1 MEAVTTVDAGTVL
14 YLYGFLRP
22 SADLSR
28 VGDAGAAVFLVEL
41 GDVAC
46 AVSAVPAIDY
56 HLPPDAST
64 AAQQLEWVTP
74 RAWRH
79 HEVLRLLHSSGA
91 VVPLKFGTLCAD
103 AVHVQSL
110 LQRLRDPVL
119 ALLAH
124 FEGKD
129 EWTLRMRAD
138 IEALSLAVQ
147 ATRPDLI
154 ALKDDAERLPDGR
167 AYFARKQLQKATAG
181 IVTSMLAQVEHSV
194 YERLSAAAIDIA
206 PVDPPHASGSRD
218 SGVIANAPLLVER
231 GRFAELEAILTQLE
245 REQVEAHLAFELV
258 GPWPP
263 YSFATS
269 VDLTGARECQ
279 E

>member
-1 MEAVTTVDAGTVL
+1 VEAVTTVGADTVL
-14 YLYGFLRP
+14 YLYGFVRP

-28 VGDAGAAVFLVEL
+28 VGEAGAAVLLVEA

-103 AVHVQSL
+103 ALHVLAL
-110 LQRLRDPVL
+110 LERLRDPVL
-119 ALLAH
+119 GLLAR

-154 ALKDDAERLPDGR
+154 ASKDEAARLPEGR
-167 AYFARKQLQKATAG
+167 AYFARKQLQKATAD
-181 IVTSMLAQVEHSV
+181 IVTAMLARVEHDV
-194 YERLSAAAIDIA
+194 YERLSAAAIDMA
-206 PVDPPHASGSRD
+206 PVDPLPASGSREG
-218 SGVIANAPLLVER
+218 GVIANAPLLVER
-231 GRFAELEAILTQLE
+231 GRFAELEAILAQLE
-245 REQVEAHLAFELV
+245 QEQADAHLAFELV

-269 VDLTGARECQ
+269 LDLRGAQECQ

>member
-1 MEAVTTVDAGTVL
+1 VL
-14 YLYGFLRP
+14 YLYGFVRRA
-22 SADLSR
+22 ADLSR
-28 VGDAGAAVFLVEL
+28 VGEAGASVVVVPF

-46 AVSAVPAIDY
+46 AVSAVPAVEY

-74 RAWRH
+74 LAWRH
-79 HEVLRLLHSSGA
+79 HEVLRLLQSSGA

-103 AVHVQSL
+103 AAHVETL
-110 LQRLRDPVL
+110 LQRLHDQVV
-119 ALLAH
+119 ALLAR

-138 IEALSLAVQ
+138 VEAVSQAVQ
-147 ATRPDLI
+147 AARADLI
-154 ALKDDAERLPDGR
+154 ALKQDADRLPEGR
-167 AYFARKQLQKATAG
+167 AYFARKQLQKTTADIVAATLG
-181 IVTSMLAQVEHSV
+181 DVEHRV
-194 YERLSAAAIDIA
+194 YERLSAASIEMA
-206 PVDPPHASGSRD
+206 PVDPPQTPGSRD
-218 SGVIANAPLLVER
+218 GIIANAPLLIEH
-231 GRFAELEAILTQLE
+231 GRFAELEAILGQLE
-245 REQVEAHLAFELV
+245 REHAGIRLAFELV

-269 VDLTGARECQ
+269 LDVNGAQECQ

>member
-1 MEAVTTVDAGTVL
+1 VEAVTTVGAGTVL
-14 YLYGFLRP
+14 YLYGFVRP

-28 VGDAGAAVFLVEL
+28 VAEAGAVVFLVEF

-46 AVSAVPAIDY
+46 AVSAVPAVDY

-64 AAQQLEWVTP
+64 ASQQLEWVTP

-79 HEVLRLLHSSGA
+79 HEVLRLVHSSGPI
-91 VVPLKFGTLCAD
+91 VPLKFGTLCAD
-103 AVHVQSL
+103 AMHVHSL
-110 LQRLRDPVL
+110 LQRLRDPVVG
-119 ALLAH
+119 LLAH

-138 IEALSLAVQ
+138 VEALSLAVQ
-147 ATRPDLI
+147 ASRPDLI
-154 ALKDDAERLPDGR
+154 ALKDEADRLPDGH
-167 AYFARKQLQKATAG
+167 AYFARKHLQKATAD
-181 IVTSMLAQVEHSV
+181 IVTATLARTEHSV
-194 YERLSAAAIDIA
+194 YERFSAAGIEMA
-206 PVDPPHASGSRD
+206 PVDPPQQSGSRD
-218 SGVIANAPLLVER
+218 SSVIANAPLLVER
-231 GRFAELEAILTQLE
+231 ARFAELEAVLAQLE
-245 REQVEAHLAFELV
+245 GEHVEAHLAFELI

-279 E
+279 Q

>member
-1 MEAVTTVDAGTVL
+1 
-14 YLYGFLRP
+14 
-22 SADLSR
+22 
-28 VGDAGAAVFLVEL
+28 
-41 GDVAC
+41 
-46 AVSAVPAIDY
+46 VSGIEY

-79 HEVLRLLHSSGA
+79 HEVLRLLQSSGP

-103 AVHVQSL
+103 AMHVQSL

-147 ATRPDLI
+147 NTRPDLM
-154 ALKDDAERLPDGR
+154 ALKDDAERLPEGR
-167 AYFARKQLQKATAG
+167 AYFARKQLQKATADA
-181 IVTSMLAQVEHSV
+181 VSATLARVEHGV
-194 YERLSAAAIDIA
+194 YERLSATAIEMA
-206 PVDPPHASGSRD
+206 SVDPPHASGSRD
-218 SGVIANAPLLVER
+218 SGVVANAPLLVER
-231 GRFAELEAILTQLE
+231 GRFAELEPILAQLE
-245 REQVEAHLAFELV
+245 REHVEAHLAFELV

>member
-1 MEAVTTVDAGTVL
+1 VEAVTTLGADTVL

-28 VGDAGAAVFLVEL
+28 ATDAGATVFLVTL

-46 AVSAVPAIDY
+46 AVSSVPAVDY

-79 HEVLRLLHSSGA
+79 HEVLRLLHSAGA
-91 VVPLKFGTLCAD
+91 VVPLKFGSLCAD
-103 AVHVQSL
+103 VAHLHGL
-110 LQRLRDPVL
+110 LERLHEPVL
-119 ALLAH
+119 GLLSY
-124 FEGKD
+124 FEGRD

-138 IEALSLAVQ
+138 ANTLSAALQ

-154 ALKDDAERLPDGR
+154 ALKEDAETLPEGR
-167 AYFARKQLQKATAG
+167 AYFARKMLQRATTE
-181 IVTSMLAQVEHSV
+181 IVNATLALVEHGV
-194 YERLSAAAIDIA
+194 YERLVSAGIDLA
-206 PVDPPHASGSRD
+206 PVDAPHPSGKGTG
-218 SGVIANAPLLVER
+218 GVIANAPLLVKR
-231 GRFAELEAILTQLE
+231 SRFAELETILGGLE
-245 REQVEAHLAFELV
+245 REHVDAGLALELV

-263 YSFATS
+263 YSFATNL
-269 VDLTGARECQ
+269 DLTGARGCRE
-279 E
+279 